1 MYRLMVFIQRST
13 TDGSQLAGGASAA
26 TAAAAPVR
34 VVGQLAAVAV
44 KAAVGGGQRD
54 ELGLPEID

>member
-26 TAAAAPVR
+26 AAAAPVR